1 MRLLDIDP
9 DAFRVQFTR
18 APFAMRHRLAS
29 HPLFSM
35 QRLVAL
41 ARSLPQSRVEYNA
54 GDVPMTLDPRLTP
67 QTGLSPE
74 ETIRRIQECNSW
86 MVLKNVEL
94 DADYR
99 RLLNDCLDEVCA
111 MSDGLTGG
119 RATRG
124 IRDRF
129 GYIFIS
135 SGGAR
140 TPYHMDHEE
149 NFLLQV
155 RGSKVINVIPPDNR
169 AVLTTA
175 ELERFYGGAHR
186 NLVFKEEY
194 RDHARPFELTPG
206 VGVHVPVTAPH
217 WVQNGPEVSV
227 SFSITFQTAA
237 SLRWS
242 HVNRVNGKLR
252 RFGLR
257 PSPAG
262 ASPMVDAVKQ
272 FAFRATDKLAR
283 MLAGTKSPAG

>member
-18 APFAMRHRLAS
+18 APFALRHRLER

-41 ARSLPQSRVEYNA
+41 ARSLPQSKVEYNA

-74 ETIRRIQECNSW
+74 ETIRRIEQCNSW

-99 RLLNDCLDEVCA
+99 RLLDDCVDEVRD
-111 MSDGLTGG
+111 MSAAFTGG
-119 RATRG
+119 RVTRG
-124 IRDRF
+124 MRDRF

-135 SGGAR
+135 SANAR

-155 RGSKVINVIPPDNR
+155 RGSKVINVIPPDDR
-169 AVLTTA
+169 EVLTTA
-175 ELERFYGGAHR
+175 ELERFFGGAHR
-186 NLVFKEEY
+186 NLTFKEEY
-194 RDHARPFELTPG
+194 RGHARPFELTPG

-237 SLRWS
+237 SLRWA
-242 HVNRVNGKLR
+242 HVHRVNSRLR
-252 RFGLR
+252 RLGLR
-257 PSPAG
+257 PGPVG
-262 ASPMVDAVKQ
+262 ASPVMDAAKQ
-272 FAFRATDKLAR
+272 LAFRATDKLSR
-283 MLAGTKSPAG
+283 MFVGEKSAAG